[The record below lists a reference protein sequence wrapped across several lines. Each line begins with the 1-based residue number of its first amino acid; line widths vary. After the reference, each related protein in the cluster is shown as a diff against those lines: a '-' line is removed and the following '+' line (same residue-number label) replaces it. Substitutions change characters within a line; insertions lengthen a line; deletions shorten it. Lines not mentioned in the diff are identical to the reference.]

1 VKPWEERLIES
12 APGSKRTYERAQS
25 VLAGGRTHEARFI
38 DPFPI
43 SVSRAAGSRKWD
55 VDGNEY
61 VDFVLGNG
69 ALLLGHSH
77 PEVVEAAQKQI
88 ALGTHYGAAHEL
100 EVEWA
105 ESVQRLVPSAE
116 RVRFTSSG
124 TEAVMLAVRAARAFT
139 RRPAIIKFQRHFHG
153 WSEIGLTG
161 FMEPFDTPLAGII
174 QPPPTEIVAIDPNDF
189 ALLDR
194 LLAQGD
200 VAAVIVEPSGPH
212 FGHVPLREG
221 FHQELRELTRRRD
234 VLLIFDEV
242 ITGFRWA
249 VGGAQE
255 RYGVNADLTTYGKI
269 LGGGLPAGAL
279 AGRAD
284 VLDAF
289 NITGDVERDRL
300 EHLFHPGTF
309 NANPV
314 SAAAGVACLSIV
326 ETGEPIRVADKLTE
340 ELRGELNRVLSE
352 SGIPG
357 LIYGEASAFH
367 IYLGEVPDSIEE
379 RERALAQMRGPI
391 AKSVRSALLAE
402 GIDLI
407 SSGGML
413 SSAHT
418 PDDLEIAVTGFRK
431 ALKELTAS
439 GVV

>member
-1 VKPWEERLIES
+1 MKPWEERLIES
-12 APGSKRTYERAQS
+12 APGSKKIYKRAQS

-43 SVSRAAGSRKWD
+43 AVARAVGSRKWD

-61 VDFVLGNG
+61 VDFVLANG

-77 PEVVEAAQKQI
+77 PEVVEAVQNQL

-105 ESVQRLVPSAE
+105 EMIQRLVQSAE

-124 TEAVMLAVRAARAFT
+124 TEAVMLAVRAARAFK
-139 RRPAIIKFQRHFHG
+139 RRPAIVKFQRHFHG

-161 FMEPFDTPLAGII
+161 YMEPFDMPLAGII
-174 QPPPTEIVAIDPNDF
+174 QPPSTEIVAIDPNDI
-189 ALLDR
+189 AEIDR
-194 LLAQGD
+194 RLAQGD

-212 FGHVPLREG
+212 FGHVPLRDG
-221 FHQELRELTRRRD
+221 FHQELRELTRRHD

-255 RYGVNADLTTYGKI
+255 RYGVTADLMTYGKI
-269 LGGGLPAGAL
+269 IGGGLPAGAL

-289 NITGDVERDRL
+289 NMTGDVEHDRA

-314 SAAAGVACLSIV
+314 SAAAGVAALSIV
-326 ETGEPIRVADKLTE
+326 ETDEPIRVADKVAD
-340 ELRGELNRVLSE
+340 ELRSELNRVLSE
-352 SGIPG
+352 SGTPG
-357 LIYGEASAFH
+357 LIYGESSGFH
-367 IYLGEVPDSIEE
+367 IYLGDVPDSTEE
-379 RERALAQMRGPI
+379 RERALAQMRGPA
-391 AKSVRSALLAE
+391 AKSVRVAMLAQ
-402 GIDLI
+402 GVDLI

-418 PDDLEIAVTGFRK
+418 PDDVDITVTAFRK
-431 ALKELTAS
+431 ALKELVAS